1 MLPSLVA
8 ALVPVITLPIFSR
21 QLTIDEYGVYALCL
35 ALGTFVSGLANMGLT
50 TGYERNFF
58 EQQTPEEHGKLLFSV
73 VLFVT
78 LSCLFFGFIVALL
91 KVQLSLWITGSR
103 NYGYSFVNG
112 YFAVSISTLKQ
123 YFLLY
128 YKNVGNARSYA
139 WFSIDETL
147 INMLLG
153 IFLVVYYD
161 MGVNGLL
168 IGQLTGAL
176 IVTLLLIIRFIKT
189 LPLGISGKLIKNC
202 FIISLPLTPRIFFGV
217 IGTQFDKYLISL
229 LGTLGGVG
237 LYNIGQKIA
246 YVVFNYMTALQ
257 NVYSPRVYKMMFE
270 HGNDDSGN
278 IGRFLSLPFFASAFG
293 GLGVGLF
300 AEEIIY
306 ILTPE
311 PYHNASGIV
320 SVLSLMYVVY
330 FFGKQPQL
338 VYAKKTGLISVL
350 TLISIVI
357 NIVISIPMIKFWGS
371 NGAAFASLVA
381 AILSG
386 IVLMII
392 SQKYFTIRWE
402 KLKLTYT
409 LVALFLFV
417 FVHLLLLNIQVD
429 WIWRFLIKILMVIAY
444 VAGAFYL
451 DIITRAMV
459 KPFVNFRIFS
469 SGNV

>member
-1 MLPSLVA
+1 M
-8 ALVPVITLPIFSR
+8 
-21 QLTIDEYGVYALCL
+21 
-35 ALGTFVSGLANMGLT
+35 
-50 TGYERNFF
+50 
-58 EQQTPEEHGKLLFSV
+58 
-73 VLFVT
+73 
-78 LSCLFFGFIVALL
+78 
-91 KVQLSLWITGSR
+91 
-103 NYGYSFVNG
+103 
-112 YFAVSISTLKQ
+112 
-123 YFLLY
+123 
-128 YKNVGNARSYA
+128 
-139 WFSIDETL
+139 
-147 INMLLG
+147 
-153 IFLVVYYD
+153 
-161 MGVNGLL
+161 
-168 IGQLTGAL
+168 
-176 IVTLLLIIRFIKT
+176 
-189 LPLGISGKLIKNC
+189 
-202 FIISLPLTPRIFFGV
+202 
-217 IGTQFDKYLISL
+217 
-229 LGTLGGVG
+229 
-237 LYNIGQKIA
+237 
-246 YVVFNYMTALQ
+246 
-257 NVYSPRVYKMMFE
+257 
-270 HGNDDSGN
+270 
-278 IGRFLSLPFFASAFG
+278 
-293 GLGVGLF
+293 F

-386 IVLMII
+386 IVLMIV

-429 WIWRFLIKILMVIAY
+429 WIWRFVIKILMLITY
-444 VAGAFYL
+444 VVGAFYL

-469 SGNV
+469 SANV